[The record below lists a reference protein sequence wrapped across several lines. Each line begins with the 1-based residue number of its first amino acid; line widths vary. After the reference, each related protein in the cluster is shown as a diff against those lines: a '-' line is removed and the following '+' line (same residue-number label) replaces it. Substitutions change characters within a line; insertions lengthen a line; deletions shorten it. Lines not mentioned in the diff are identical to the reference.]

1 VLNNLQKT
9 LRLAPPIRFG
19 ALLLVYLT
27 SLVGALFLAYQ
38 LRFEGAVPSDQ
49 LQNFLR
55 AGSWM
60 IPLQLFLLWRLGQF
74 RALLRYFSLPDA
86 VQILWACGT
95 VTLLGFLAWY
105 VPGLRETWTPSR
117 GILLANFL
125 LTTFLIAAF
134 RLGLRLAWSQYLLP
148 FGSSAPRKRVLILG
162 AGDVGAE
169 LARELELRKGLG
181 FLPVGFLDD
190 NREKLGSQIHGCP
203 VLGAIRDLPD
213 WARETKAEAVVLAMP
228 SAGPAQVR
236 RILGLA
242 EGLGLSCQTVPSMQ
256 QLVNGHVHV
265 ERIRPVDVE
274 DLLLRSEVPLLQDD
288 VRGMIQGQ
296 IVMVTGAGGSIGAE
310 LCRQILGLRPA
321 KLFLLERN
329 EYALYSVDQE
339 LRGDYAAGTLI
350 SLVHDCGDEDKVR
363 GLLQREKPALLF
375 HAAAHK
381 HVPLLEHQPT
391 EAVENNSLKTL
402 KLARW
407 AGEAGVRKFILVS
420 TDKAIRPTSVMGAS
434 KRLAELAL
442 QSEQRHHP
450 GTQFLSVRFGNVLG
464 SSGSVVPLFKR
475 QIAAGG
481 PVTVTHPEVTRY
493 FMSVSE
499 AAGLILQAAF
509 QGRGGEIF
517 VLDMGDPV
525 KIVDLARELIRLSGL
540 EEGRDIEIRF
550 TGLRPGEKMF
560 EELRYDHES
569 AEKTACQRLWRQ
581 RPGPAAP
588 SDFAGRLEAL
598 CRQARDQSPEEVRR
612 SIQSLVP
619 EYRPFFDPQS

>member
-1 VLNNLQKT
+1 MQNPR
-9 LRLAPPIRFG
+9 LRPWQRFVILLA
-19 ALLLVYLT
+19 VYSAGLT
-27 SLVGALFLAYQ
+27 GALFLAYQ
-38 LRFEGAVPSDQ
+38 LRFEGAVPADQ
-49 LQNFLR
+49 LRNLTR

-86 VQILWACGT
+86 LQILWACGIT
-95 VTLLGFLAWY
+95 TLLAFVAWY
-105 VPGLRETWTPSR
+105 LPGLRETWTPSR

-125 LTTFLIAAF
+125 LATFLIAAF
-134 RLGLRLAWSQYLLP
+134 RLSLRLAWSQYLLP
-148 FGSSAPRKRVLILG
+148 SVTLAPRKRVLILG

-181 FLPVGFLDD
+181 FRPVGFLDD
-190 NREKLGSQIHGCP
+190 NREKLGSRIHGFP

-213 WARETKAEAVVLAMP
+213 WARETRADAVVLAMP

-265 ERIRPVDVE
+265 ERIRPVDVG

-288 VRGMIQGQ
+288 VRGMIRGQ
-296 IVMVTGAGGSIGAE
+296 VVLVTGAGGSIGAE
-310 LCRQILGLRPA
+310 LCRQILGLHPA
-321 KLFLLERN
+321 KLILLERN
-329 EYALYSVDQE
+329 EYALYTVDQE
-339 LRGDYAAGTLI
+339 LRGDYADETLVG
-350 SLVHDCGDEDKVR
+350 LVHDCGDEEKVR
-363 GLLQREKPALLF
+363 SLLQKEKPGLLF

-381 HVPLLEHQPT
+381 HVPLLEHQAA
-391 EAVENNSLKTL
+391 EALENNSLKTL
-402 KLARW
+402 RLARW
-407 AGEAGVRKFILVS
+407 AGEAGVGKFILVS

-434 KRLAELAL
+434 KRLAELAI
-442 QSEQRHHP
+442 QSEQRNYP
-450 GTQFLSVRFGNVLG
+450 DTRFLSVRFGNVLG
-464 SSGSVVPLFKR
+464 SSGSVVPLFKK
-475 QIAAGG
+475 QIAVGG

-540 EEGRDIEIRF
+540 EEGRDMEIRF

-588 SDFAGRLEAL
+588 PDFAARLEAL
-598 CRQARDQSPEEVRR
+598 CREIRNRSPQEIRR

-619 EYRPFFDPQS
+619 EYTPFFESTS